1 MAYCLSQSTK
11 TFSRSKLLADHKTS
25 IVIEDIGL
33 DQEPS
38 TAATLAK
45 PLARTVAP
53 RLGPEGLRDIF
64 ATCVVVIVLL
74 AAMEIT
80 SRFVPDYIMPSPL
93 AVWNAAKELFFS
105 DPYHVAVTLAR
116 LAVSITI
123 AMVAGVFVGL
133 AMGIFPRVRPFLK
146 AIVVIDTGIPA
157 LSWMLIAVFWF
168 KNSETRILFI
178 LLVILLPFYALNVYE
193 GVRALPKELVDM
205 IESFRPS
212 RWQVLRY
219 LILPHI
225 VAYIFLT
232 TKSVIGY
239 AIRMVIFAELVAS
252 AVGIGA
258 RMNLAQSTFR
268 IDQVLAWTFFLVIL
282 NLLLQALVNGI
293 EKFGLKWRAEA
304 SIR

>member
-1 MAYCLSQSTK
+1 MQTS
-11 TFSRSKLLADHKTS
+11 SRSEILADHKTS
-25 IVIEDIGL
+25 TVIEDVGL
-33 DQEPS
+33 EQEPS
-38 TAATLAK
+38 TAVTLAK
-45 PLARTVAP
+45 PLTRAAVP

-64 ATCVVVIVLL
+64 ATCVVVLVLL

-80 SRFVPDYIMPSPL
+80 SRFVPEYIMPSPV

-116 LAVSITI
+116 LTVAVTI
-123 AMVAGVFVGL
+123 AMVAGVLVGL

-168 KNSETRILFI
+168 RNSEVRILFI

-193 GVRALPKELVDM
+193 GVRALPKEFVDM

-212 RWQVLRY
+212 RWQVLHF

-258 RMNLAQSTFR
+258 RMNFAQSTFR

-282 NLLLQALVNGI
+282 NLLLQALVNGL
-293 EKFGLKWRAEA
+293 EKIALKWRAEA

>member
-1 MAYCLSQSTK
+1 MTERPMSIAVEADRT
-11 TFSRSKLLADHKTS
+11 SRPERSVAAD
-25 IVIEDIGL
+25 
-33 DQEPS
+33 
-38 TAATLAK
+38 LAK
-45 PLARTVAP
+45 PLTGVAAARKN
-53 RLGPEGLRDIF
+53 LEGHRDIF
-64 ATCVVVIVLL
+64 ATCVVVVVLL
-74 AAMEIT
+74 VAMEIT
-80 SRFVPDYIMPSPL
+80 SRFVPDYIMPSPVT
-93 AVWNAAKELFFS
+93 VWNAARELFFS
-105 DPYHVAVTLAR
+105 DPYHVVVTLVR
-116 LAVSITI
+116 LAISVMI
-123 AMVAGVFVGL
+123 AMVAGVLIGL
-133 AMGIFPRVRPFLK
+133 AMGMFPSVRPYLK

-168 KNSETRILFI
+168 KNPESRIFFI

-282 NLLLQALVNGI
+282 NLLLQAFENGL
-293 EKFGLKWRAEA
+293 EKISLKWRAEA
-304 SIR
+304 TVR

>member
-1 MAYCLSQSTK
+1 MTERPDSIALDAN
-11 TFSRSKLLADHKTS
+11 RTS
-25 IVIEDIGL
+25 DEEGRGAAAIV
-33 DQEPS
+33 
-38 TAATLAK
+38 K
-45 PLARTVAP
+45 PLAGAIVAP
-53 RLGPEGLRDIF
+53 KNPEGRRDIF
-64 ATCVVVIVLL
+64 ATCVVVILL
-74 AAMEIT
+74 LVAMEIT
-80 SRFVPDYIMPSPL
+80 SRFVPDYIMPSPE
-93 AVWNAAKELFFS
+93 AVWSAARELFFS
-105 DPYHVAVTLAR
+105 DPYHVAVTLVR
-116 LAVSITI
+116 LAISVTI
-123 AMVAGVFVGL
+123 AMVTGVLIGL
-133 AMGIFPRVRPFLK
+133 AMGMFPSVRPYLK

-168 KNSETRILFI
+168 KNPESRIFFI

-282 NLLLQALVNGI
+282 NLLLQAFVNGL
-293 EKFGLKWRAEA
+293 EKISLKWRAEA
-304 SIR
+304 TVR

>member
-1 MAYCLSQSTK
+1 MQTS
-11 TFSRSKLLADHKTS
+11 SRSEILADHKTS
-25 IVIEDIGL
+25 IVIEDVEL
-33 DQEPS
+33 EREPS
-38 TAATLAK
+38 AAATLAK
-45 PLARTVAP
+45 PLTRTAAP

-64 ATCVVVIVLL
+64 ATCVVVLVLL

-80 SRFVPDYIMPSPL
+80 SRFVPDYIMPSPV

-116 LAVSITI
+116 LAVSVAI
-123 AMVAGVFVGL
+123 AMVAGVLVGL

-168 KNSETRILFI
+168 RNSEARILFI

-212 RWQVLRY
+212 RWKVLRY

-282 NLLLQALVNGI
+282 NLLLQALVNGV
-293 EKFGLKWRAEA
+293 EKVALKWRAEA

>member
-1 MAYCLSQSTK
+1 MSA
-11 TFSRSKLLADHKTS
+11 
-25 IVIEDIGL
+25 
-33 DQEPS
+33 
-38 TAATLAK
+38 LAK
-45 PLARTVAP
+45 AEKAPDAVRPAERKIVKPLSMSMGP
-53 RLGPEGLRDIF
+53 RKNPEGRRDLF
-64 ATCVVVIVLL
+64 ATCVVVVLIL
-74 AAMEIT
+74 IAMEIT
-80 SRFVPDYIMPSPL
+80 SRYVPDYIMPSPVT
-93 AVWNAAKELFFS
+93 VWNAARELFFT
-105 DPYHVAVTLAR
+105 DPYHVAVTLVR
-116 LAVSITI
+116 LAIAVSV
-123 AMVAGVFVGL
+123 AMTVGVLLGL
-133 AMGIFPRVRPFLK
+133 AMGMLPWLRPYLK

-168 KNSETRILFI
+168 KNPETRIFFI

-193 GVRALPKELVDM
+193 GVRALSKDYVDM

-225 VAYIFLT
+225 VPYIFLT

-282 NLLLQALVNGI
+282 NLVLQSAVSGL
-293 EKFGLKWRAEA
+293 EKIVLRWRAEA
-304 SIR
+304 TVR

>member
-1 MAYCLSQSTK
+1 MSAAAK
-11 TFSRSKLLADHKTS
+11 AENVPHRVERP
-25 IVIEDIGL
+25 IV
-33 DQEPS
+33 
-38 TAATLAK
+38 K
-45 PLARTVAP
+45 PLSMLARP
-53 RLGPEGLRDIF
+53 GKNPESRRDLI
-64 ATCVVVIVLL
+64 ATCVVVIALL
-74 AAMEIT
+74 IAMEVT
-80 SRFVPDYIMPSPL
+80 SRYVPDYIMPSPV
-93 AVWNAAKELFFS
+93 AVWNAARELFLT
-105 DPYHVAVTLAR
+105 DPYHVAVTLIR
-116 LAVSITI
+116 LTVAVAV
-123 AMVAGVFVGL
+123 AMVTGVMLGL
-133 AMGIFPRVRPFLK
+133 AMGMLPAIRPYLK

-168 KNSETRILFI
+168 KNPEARIFFI
-178 LLVILLPFYALNVYE
+178 LLVILLPFYALNIYE
-193 GVRALPKELVDM
+193 GLRALPKDFVDM

-225 VAYIFLT
+225 VPYIFLT

-282 NLLLQALVNGI
+282 NLVLQAAVNGM
-293 EKFGLKWRAEA
+293 EKLALRWRAEA
-304 SIR
+304 TVR

>member
-1 MAYCLSQSTK
+1 MGAAEMSASLK
-11 TFSRSKLLADHKTS
+11 TRGVSGKVLPGDRE
-25 IVIEDIGL
+25 IV
-33 DQEPS
+33 
-38 TAATLAK
+38 K
-45 PLARTVAP
+45 PLAMIARP
-53 RLGPEGLRDIF
+53 RGNPESWQDFF
-64 ATCVVVIVLL
+64 ATTVVVIALL
-74 AAMEIT
+74 IAMEVT
-80 SRFVPDYIMPSPL
+80 SRYVPDYIMPSPVT
-93 AVWNAAKELFFS
+93 VWNAARELFFT
-105 DPYHVAVTLAR
+105 DPYHVAVTLVR
-116 LAVSITI
+116 LAVAVTI
-123 AMVAGVFVGL
+123 AMTVGVLLGL
-133 AMGIFPRVRPFLK
+133 AMGMLPKIRPYLK

-168 KNSETRILFI
+168 KNPETRIFFI
-178 LLVILLPFYALNVYE
+178 LLVILLPFYALNIYE
-193 GVRALPKELVDM
+193 GVRALPKDFVDM

-225 VAYIFLT
+225 VPYIFLT

-282 NLLLQALVNGI
+282 NLALQAAVNGV
-293 EKFGLKWRAEA
+293 EKLALRWRAEA
-304 SIR
+304 TVR